1 VAMVQHEGEKMSK
14 SLGNLVMIRDLLED
28 WSVDALRI
36 YMAMHHYRKAWG
48 HDLDQL
54 KQASSLAEK
63 LKMAAQ
69 AESGVGSSY
78 NPLSFRVAF
87 AEAMDND
94 LDTPA
99 ALQVL
104 GELAGEILSASSQGK
119 DISIAQAVL
128 RTLSGALGLRL
139 DITSP
144 ESRVQNGWS
153 EHVRRFQA

>member
-1 VAMVQHEGEKMSK
+1 MVQHEGEKMSK

-36 YMAMHHYRKAWG
+36 YMAMHHYRVAWS
-48 HDLDQL
+48 HNLEQL
-54 KQASSLAEK
+54 AQAASLSDR

-69 AESGVGSSY
+69 AESGVGPSY
-78 NPLSFRVAF
+78 NPLTFRVAF

-94 LDTPA
+94 LDTPS

-119 DISIAQAVL
+119 DISMAQTVL
-128 RTLSGALGLRL
+128 RTLSGTFGLRL

-153 EHVRRFQA
+153 EHARRFQA